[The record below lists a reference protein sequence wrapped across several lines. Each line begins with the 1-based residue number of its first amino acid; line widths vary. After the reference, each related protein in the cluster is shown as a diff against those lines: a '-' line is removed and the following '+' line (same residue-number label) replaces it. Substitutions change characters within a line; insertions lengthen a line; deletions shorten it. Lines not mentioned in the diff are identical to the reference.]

1 MKKIYFLLVVLFL
14 TTGCMHKNVSNVTYD
29 SKGAA
34 LIKNE
39 YLQERIAIVN
49 HRSREKNNLLEMM
62 VTLQNLT
69 DDNYELEYKVTWL
82 DDNGFKVNET
92 PWLPITINGREERNI
107 EQIAH
112 NAQVADYKFQLRFKQ
127 EGE

>member
-1 MKKIYFLLVVLFL
+1 VKKIFFLLVVMFL
-14 TTGCMHKNVSNVTYD
+14 TTGCMQKNVSNVTYD
-29 SKGAA
+29 SASGNI
-34 LIKNE
+34 IKNE

-49 HRSREKNNLLEMM
+49 HRSREKNNLLEMQ
-62 VTLQNLT
+62 VALQNLT

-82 DDNGFKVNET
+82 DADKFKIGET
-92 PWLPITINGREERNI
+92 PWLPITLNGKEQRNI

-112 NAQVADYKFQLRFKQ
+112 NPQVADYKFQLRFKQ